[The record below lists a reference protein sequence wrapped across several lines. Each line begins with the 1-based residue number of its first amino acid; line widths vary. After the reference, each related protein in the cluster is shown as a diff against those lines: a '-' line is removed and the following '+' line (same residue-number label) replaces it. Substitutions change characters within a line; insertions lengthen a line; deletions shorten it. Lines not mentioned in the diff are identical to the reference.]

1 VQAAS
6 TIAVPAGGC
15 RLIITFS
22 PDCPFC
28 KRASE
33 RERETAR
40 VGAYATTTWV
50 AEGVRESLASFVARL
65 PPRATHMVDA
75 ALYDALEVRAVP
87 GMYLLD
93 GQDRVKWVGP
103 YRGDESSELLQ
114 ARCDGVQPSG
124 EEETSE

>member
-1 VQAAS
+1 
-6 TIAVPAGGC
+6 
-15 RLIITFS
+15 
-22 PDCPFC
+22 
-28 KRASE
+28 
-33 RERETAR
+33 
-40 VGAYATTTWV
+40 
-50 AEGVRESLASFVARL
+50 
-65 PPRATHMVDA
+65 MVDA